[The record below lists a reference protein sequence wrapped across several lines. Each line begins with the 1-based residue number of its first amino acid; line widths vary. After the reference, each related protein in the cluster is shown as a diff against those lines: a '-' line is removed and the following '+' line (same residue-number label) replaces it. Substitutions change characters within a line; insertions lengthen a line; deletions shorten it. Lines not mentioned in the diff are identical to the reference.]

1 MRLYIPKGLDFDH
14 VSTEHHIEILVR
26 GVMQNEEG
34 QILFSKRTARA
45 TSFPR
50 RWTLPGGKVDII
62 DILEGKR
69 DDSIGPEKDS
79 LVLNIP
85 LPPGRRY
92 ENIFLAFQR
101 EMYEEF
107 DVEIVRA
114 HEVLLVDEL
123 RHKKIEFSD
132 SSKILYHNRILI
144 VDDSPIFAR
153 MFRTVLVAAGFDVTV
168 ETDSRRALAAVI
180 AARES
185 DQPFNLIIS
194 DKCMPHIDGPTLL
207 ADLRRDF
214 RDMKTI
220 ITSTSVKSG
229 DAAPFADLAVG
240 KSMDI
245 GTHCKTSEHISR
257 SFNPINGEC
266 QQKSNGCDSVCGYYK
281 ICR

>member
-144 VDDSPIFAR
+144 VDEWKGEINMNKAESSDYGWFQSDLLPPYRYAYGSDEIVNFLFYSGMLKIQPTTLIGGSGYTRAR
-153 MFRTVLVAAGFDVTV
+153 KD
-168 ETDSRRALAAVI
+168 
-180 AARES
+180 
-185 DQPFNLIIS
+185 
-194 DKCMPHIDGPTLL
+194 
-207 ADLRRDF
+207 
-214 RDMKTI
+214 
-220 ITSTSVKSG
+220 
-229 DAAPFADLAVG
+229 
-240 KSMDI
+240 
-245 GTHCKTSEHISR
+245 
-257 SFNPINGEC
+257 
-266 QQKSNGCDSVCGYYK
+266 
-281 ICR
+281 